1 MANNSL
7 SQICN
12 PTIDISGKQV
22 YFTDKPKIRNP
33 LAQSFTKIAQVSGK
47 NSMNIFEI
55 LSDLSKPEQQ
65 FLTEMSKQFTWKE
78 YLINLDFSKLTKSQ
92 KSNKY
97 RTYNKLRQKNLVK
110 RIDKNIYLMNPRL
123 LIPSNDAKETEA
135 KHLWDSIP

>member
-1 MANNSL
+1 MANNTL

-12 PTIDISGKQV
+12 PTVDITGKQV
-22 YFTDKPKIRNP
+22 YLTDKPKIVNP
-33 LAQSFTKIAQVSGK
+33 LAQKFTKIALVSGK

-55 LSDLSKPEQQ
+55 IGGLSKPEQQ

-78 YLINLDFSKLTKSQ
+78 YLISLDFSTLTKSQ

-97 RTYNKLRQKNLVK
+97 RTYNKLRQKDLVK

-123 LIPSNDAKETEA
+123 LIPSDDAKEVEA